1 MKEFGTAVIL
11 CGGKSTRMG
20 FDKAMI
26 KVGDKFLIEIIAER
40 LEPVFERIILISND
54 SEKLKN
60 VKYQCVTDIIPD
72 LGPIGAIYTALKNS
86 DSRYVF
92 VTACDMPVINL
103 DFIKHMMNVLAQ
115 EGGDGVISKNG
126 SFLEPLYSFY
136 SVDMT
141 GIFEEVINEGKLRL
155 FDVISRSNIH
165 YVEDRKVREYSKN
178 MDVFTN
184 INYQNDL
191 DRLEKFF
198 MEE

>member
-1 MKEFGTAVIL
+1 LKEFGTAAIL

-26 KVGDKFLIEIIAER
+26 KVGDKFLIDIIAEQ

-54 SEKLKN
+54 SEKLKSI
-60 VKYQCVTDIIPD
+60 KYSCVTDIIPD
-72 LGPIGAIYTALKNS
+72 LGPIGAIYTALRNS
-86 DSRYVF
+86 DSRYLF

-103 DFIKHMMNVLAQ
+103 DFIKHMMDMLAQ
-115 EGGDGVISKNG
+115 EGGDGVISRNG
-126 SFLEPLYSFY
+126 SFLEPLYAFY

-141 GIFEEVINEGKLRL
+141 SIFEEVIEEGKLRL

-165 YVEDRKVREYSKN
+165 YVEDEKVREYSKN

-191 DRLEKFF
+191 DRLGNFF

>member
-1 MKEFGTAVIL
+1 MKEFGTAAIL

-26 KVGDKFLIEIIAER
+26 KVGDKFLIDIIAEQ

-86 DSRYVF
+86 DSRYVL

-115 EGGDGVISKNG
+115 EGGDGVISRNG
-126 SFLEPLYSFY
+126 SFLEPLYAFY

-141 GIFEEVINEGKLRL
+141 DIFEEVIKEGKLRL

-191 DRLEKFF
+191 DRLDKFF